1 MIRCVTFITI
11 YQIVLMESA
20 RAIYLGGKVIYANDK
35 RLNNN
40 SYIEWGLYCPECGEE
55 VHLRQG
61 SIREPYFAHF
71 KQITNTECSLRV
83 SIEGNNEGR
92 WTELEIGRG
101 QRREIF
107 QQYFLALVATNDFDF
122 YMKIAKVKDTINS
135 HILVFLTKEV
145 RNYLVKNAVEII
157 ETSVQLYRNNSN
169 ESKFKALNERIIN
182 EAIEYLCVE
191 SSLNVLQQLIYYCI
205 SFLEQLIKNN
215 AGNVENTNIVIVLIN
230 KVAVIIANTD
240 WTKEIFTMKG
250 NKLLQ
255 QNILSP
261 VEQTHDNLA
270 AQSQA
275 IKLNSELR
283 DAKTPN
289 GYVGSSKE
297 TKPTIK
303 AGGKAPDSFN
313 RSIAFYLEGFFK
325 DKVQLYLDSN
335 NLVIYLLDYSSQEKI
350 IELGK
355 INSFDGESYRWS
367 FYEQIDQRL
376 KKLLRTEIYM
386 LIQPKKSDKLIQP
399 NNSDNRSLNKRRQW
413 LNKRIQL
420 LKKEEPQN
428 KLELAKSPYAEFN
441 ITSPNIGDV
450 ITVKSAR
457 QFSRLSVLLQKD
469 GFIVKFGDDKRSIEI
484 VGIRLIIKATHDLT
498 NL

>member
-1 MIRCVTFITI
+1 MVCVTFITI
-11 YQIVLMESA
+11 HQIVLMEYA

-35 RLNNN
+35 RLNDK

-55 VHLRQG
+55 VHLRHG

-71 KQITNTECSLRV
+71 KQITDTECSLRV

-101 QRREIF
+101 QRRELF
-107 QQYFLALVATNDFDF
+107 QQHFLALVATNDCDF

-135 HILVFLTKEV
+135 DILVSLRKKV
-145 RNYLVKNAVEII
+145 INYLVKNAIEII

-205 SFLEQLIKNN
+205 SFSEQLIKNN

-240 WTKEIFTMKG
+240 WTKEIFTLRSS
-250 NKLLQ
+250 NLLQ
-255 QNILSP
+255 PNILSP

-270 AQSQA
+270 DYSQDR
-275 IKLNSELR
+275 KLNGELR
-283 DAKTPN
+283 DTKTPN
-289 GYVGSSKE
+289 GYVGSSKK
-297 TKPTIK
+297 TKSTIK
-303 AGGKAPDSFN
+303 AGGKTPDSFN
-313 RSIAFYLEGFFK
+313 RSIAFYLEGFK
-325 DKVQLYLDSN
+325 DKVQLYIDLN
-335 NLVIYLLDYSSQEKI
+335 NLEIYLLNYSSLEKI
-350 IELGK
+350 LKLGK
-355 INSFDGESYRWS
+355 INLLDGEIYQWS

-376 KKLLRTEIYM
+376 KYLLRAKINE
-386 LIQPKKSDKLIQP
+386 LIQPNNSDKLIQP

-450 ITVKSAR
+450 IAVNSR
-457 QFSRLSVLLQKD
+457 NQFNRLFNQLQKD

>member
-1 MIRCVTFITI
+1 
-11 YQIVLMESA
+11 MESA

-55 VHLRQG
+55 VHLRHG

-83 SIEGNNEGR
+83 SIEGNNQGR

-107 QQYFLALVATNDFDF
+107 QQHFLALVATNDFDF
-122 YMKIAKVKDTINS
+122 YRKIAKVKDTIS
-135 HILVFLTKEV
+135 SDILVSITKEV

-157 ETSVQLYRNNSN
+157 ESSVQLYRNKSN
-169 ESKFKALNERIIN
+169 ESKFKALHEKIIG

-205 SFLEQLIKNN
+205 SFSEQVIKND
-215 AGNVENTNIVIVLIN
+215 AGNVENPSIVIDLIN

-240 WTKEIFTMKG
+240 WTKEIFTLKIYD
-250 NKLLQ
+250 LLQ
-255 QNILSP
+255 PNILSP
-261 VEQTHDNLA
+261 VEQTYDNLA

-297 TKPTIK
+297 TKSTIK
-303 AGGKAPDSFN
+303 AGGRTPDSFN
-313 RSIAFYLEGFFK
+313 KSIAFYLGGFFK
-325 DKVQLYLDSN
+325 HKVQLYLDLN
-335 NLVIYLLDYSSQEKI
+335 KLLIYILDYSSQEQI
-350 IELGK
+350 LCLGK
-355 INSFDGESYRWS
+355 IDCFDGELYQWS
-367 FYEQIDQRL
+367 FYPKIDREL
-376 KKLLRTEIYM
+376 KSLLRSKINE
-386 LIQPKKSDKLIQP
+386 LIQPKKS
-399 NNSDNRSLNKRRQW
+399 SLNPLKLKIAQ
-413 LNKRIQL
+413 
-420 LKKEEPQN
+420 LKKKKEQQN
-428 KLELAKSPYAEFN
+428 QLEIKHSPYAQFN
-441 ITSPNIGDV
+441 MVLPKIGDV
-450 ITVKSAR
+450 LTCKSCNEFKR
-457 QFSRLSVLLQKD
+457 IRTQLHND
-469 GFIVKFGDDKRSIEI
+469 GFNYEVINKRTIKVIE
-484 VGIRLIIKATHDLT
+484 
-498 NL
+498 